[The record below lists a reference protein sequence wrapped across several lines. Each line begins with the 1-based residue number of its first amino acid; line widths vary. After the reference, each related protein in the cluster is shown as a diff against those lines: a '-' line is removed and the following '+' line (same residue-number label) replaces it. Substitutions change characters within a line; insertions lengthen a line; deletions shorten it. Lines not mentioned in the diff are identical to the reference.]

1 MIFNH
6 LFYLFIAC
14 LDCTT
19 WIVVPMKA
27 RRGHL
32 VPYHRGTGDHEL
44 LDKCLVKTDI
54 AFFFLKKRA
63 SP

>member
-14 LDCTT
+14 FDSTT
-19 WIVVPMKA
+19 WIVVAMKA
-27 RRGHL
+27 RRGHRRA
-32 VPYHRGTGDHEL
+32 YHRGTGNHEL
-44 LDKCLVKTDI
+44 LDKCLVKIDI
-54 AFFFLKKRA
+54 AFFLKKGA